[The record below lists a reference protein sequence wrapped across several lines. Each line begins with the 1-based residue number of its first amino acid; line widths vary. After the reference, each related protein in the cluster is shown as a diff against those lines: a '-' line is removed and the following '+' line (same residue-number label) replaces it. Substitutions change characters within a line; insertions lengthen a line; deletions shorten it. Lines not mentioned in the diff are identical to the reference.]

1 MNAGLQATENQRK
14 AQDAMAVSSKPRRV
28 ICEETC
34 RVIGERLGSALR
46 AVILTGSLARE
57 EATTLEK
64 DGGWQFLSDA
74 EFLILFHERF
84 RLPSAADMLSAGK
97 QVEAA
102 LAERNVQCHISL
114 SACHVD
120 YLVDL
125 RPHIFAY
132 ELRECGDVV
141 VGDRSVLQSIRG
153 FSVADIPLEDGW
165 RLLSNRMVEH
175 VEEFAAWER
184 LSPGVRGT
192 LFYSTVKLC
201 LDAATSLLLFAGCY
215 EPTYR
220 RRAERL
226 KELSLDQT
234 EIQRLSLPFSLQ
246 EFAELVSF
254 CTRLKLSPERE
265 SWNEAPWAF
274 WETGVGHAARLWDW
288 ELARMARVSTP
299 SSSEE
304 MMARW
309 MKSQPLI
316 RNLHGWSCVLRR
328 SPWRESL
335 VSWPRWAW
343 QALQGSPRN
352 QVYAAARALFG
363 WLPAIRKQESE
374 GSSVGSELA
383 SGGSHLPL
391 ALGGK
396 ERAGWRRLAR
406 EIGWNYHHFLED
418 TRA

>member
-1 MNAGLQATENQRK
+1 MNAGLQAAENQRK
-14 AQDAMAVSSKPRRV
+14 VQEAMAESSKPRRV

-34 RVIGERLGSALR
+34 RVIRERFGSGLR
-46 AVILTGSLARE
+46 AVILTGSLSRE

-74 EFLILFHERF
+74 EFLVLFHERF

-97 QVEAA
+97 QVETA

-120 YLVDL
+120 YLSDL

-141 VGDRSVLQSIRG
+141 WGDRSVLQSIRG
-153 FSVADIPLEDGW
+153 FSTADIPLEDGW

-175 VEEFAAWER
+175 VEEIAAWER
-184 LSPGVRGT
+184 LSPGIHGK

-215 EPTYR
+215 EATYW

-226 KELSLDQT
+226 QELSRNQN

-265 SWNEAPWAF
+265 SWKEAPWAF
-274 WETGVGHAARLWDW
+274 WETAVGCAAQLWDW
-288 ELARMARVSTP
+288 ELARMTRISTP
-299 SSSEE
+299 PSSEE
-304 MMARW
+304 LMAHW
-309 MKSQPLI
+309 MKSQSLI
-316 RNLHGWSCVLRR
+316 RNLHGWSYVLRR
-328 SPWRESL
+328 SPWRASL
-335 VSWPRWAW
+335 VYWPRWAW
-343 QALQGSPRN
+343 QALQGSPRY
-352 QVYAAARALFG
+352 QVYAEARTLFG
-363 WLPAIRKQESE
+363 RLPAIRKQESE
-374 GSSVGSELA
+374 GNSEGSELPFQ
-383 SGGSHLPL
+383 GSHLPL
-391 ALGGK
+391 ARGGR
-396 ERAGWRRLAR
+396 ERAGWRKLAL
-406 EIGWNYHHFLED
+406 EIGWNYHCFLED

>member
-14 AQDAMAVSSKPRRV
+14 AQDAMAASSKPERV
-28 ICEETC
+28 IREEAC
-34 RVIGERLGSALR
+34 RVIGERFGSGLR
-46 AVILTGSLARE
+46 SVILTGSLARD

-64 DGGWQFLSDA
+64 DGGWEFLSDA
-74 EFLILFHERF
+74 EFLLLFHERF
-84 RLPSAADMLSAGK
+84 RLPSAADMLSVGK

-120 YLVDL
+120 YLAGL

-132 ELRECGDVV
+132 ELHECGDVV
-141 VGDRSVLQSIRG
+141 WGDRSALQSIRG

-184 LSPGVRGT
+184 LSPGVRGK

-201 LDAATSLLLFAGCY
+201 LDAATSLLLFAGSY

-226 KELSLDQT
+226 KELSRDQN
-234 EIQRLSLPFSLQ
+234 EIQRLLLPFSLQ

-254 CTRLKLSPERE
+254 CTHLKLAPERE
-265 SWNEAPWAF
+265 SWSEEPWAF
-274 WETGVGHAARLWDW
+274 WETGVGHAAQLWDW
-288 ELARMARVSTP
+288 ELARMARISTP

-304 MMARW
+304 LMARW
-309 MKSQPLI
+309 MKSQPLM
-316 RNLHGWSCVLRR
+316 RNLHGWSYVLRR
-328 SPWRESL
+328 SPWKASL
-335 VSWPRWAW
+335 VYWPRWAW
-343 QALQGSPRN
+343 QALQGSPRY
-352 QVYAAARALFG
+352 QVYAEARALFG
-363 WLPAIRKQESE
+363 RLPAIRKQESE
-374 GSSVGSELA
+374 GNSADSEPA
-383 SGGSHLPL
+383 FRDSHLPL
-391 ALGGK
+391 VLGGN
-396 ERAGWRRLAR
+396 ERAGWRRLAL

>member
-1 MNAGLQATENQRK
+1 MNAGLQATENQLK
-14 AQDAMAVSSKPRRV
+14 AQDAMAVSSKPGRV
-28 ICEETC
+28 IREETC
-34 RVIGERLGSALR
+34 RVIGERFGSALR

-57 EATTLEK
+57 EATMLEN

-74 EFLILFHERF
+74 EFLLLFHERF
-84 RLPSAADMLSAGK
+84 RLPSAADMLSAGT
-97 QVEAA
+97 QAEAA
-102 LAERNVQCHISL
+102 LAEQNVQCHISA
-114 SACHVD
+114 SACHAD
-120 YLVDL
+120 YLEDL

-141 VGDRSVLQSIRG
+141 WGDRSVLQSIRG
-153 FSVADIPLEDGW
+153 FPAADIPLEDGW

-175 VEEFAAWER
+175 VEEFAAWDP
-184 LSPGVRGT
+184 LSPMVRGK
-192 LFYSTVKLC
+192 LFYNTVKLC

-226 KELSLDQT
+226 KELSHDQNA
-234 EIQRLSLPFSLQ
+234 IQMLALPFSLQ

-254 CTRLKLSPERE
+254 CTLLKLSPERA

-274 WETGVGHAARLWDW
+274 WETGVGQAAQLWDW
-288 ELARMARVSTP
+288 ELGRMARISTP

-304 MMARW
+304 LMAHW
-309 MKSQPLI
+309 MKAQSMI
-316 RNLHGWSCVLRR
+316 RNLYGWSYVLRR
-328 SPWRESL
+328 SPWQESL
-335 VSWPRWAW
+335 VCWPRWAW
-343 QALQGSPRN
+343 QALQGSPRYH
-352 QVYAAARALFG
+352 VYAEARALFG
-363 WLPAIRKQESE
+363 RLSAIRKQESE
-374 GSSVGSELA
+374 GNSADSESA
-383 SGGSHLPL
+383 FRNSRLPL

-396 ERAGWRRLAR
+396 ERAGWRRRAL

>member
-1 MNAGLQATENQRK
+1 MNAGLQATKNQRK
-14 AQDAMAVSSKPRRV
+14 AQDAMAASSKPERLIR
-28 ICEETC
+28 EETC
-34 RVIGERLGSALR
+34 RVASERFGSAIR

-57 EATTLEK
+57 EATALEK

-74 EFLILFHERF
+74 EFLVVVHERF
-84 RLPSAADMLSAGK
+84 RLPSAAEMLSAGK

-102 LAERNVQCHISL
+102 LAERNVQCHISF
-114 SACHVD
+114 SACHID
-120 YLVDL
+120 YLADL
-125 RPHIFAY
+125 HPHIFAY

-141 VGDRSVLQSIRG
+141 WGDRSVLQSICR
-153 FSVADIPLEDGW
+153 FSTADILLEDGW

-184 LSPGVRGT
+184 FSPGVRGK
-192 LFYSTVKLC
+192 LFYSAVKLC

-226 KELSLDQT
+226 KELSRDQN

-246 EFAELVSF
+246 EFTELVSF

-274 WETGVGHAARLWDW
+274 WETGVSYAAQLWDW
-288 ELARMARVSTP
+288 ELARMTRISTP
-299 SSSEE
+299 LSSKEL
-304 MMARW
+304 MAHW

-316 RNLHGWSCVLRR
+316 RNLHGWSYVLRR
-328 SPWRESL
+328 SPWQESL
-335 VSWPRWAW
+335 VHWPHWAW
-343 QALQGSPRN
+343 QALQGSPRY
-352 QVYAAARALFG
+352 QVYAAARTLFG
-363 WLPAIRKQESE
+363 RLPAIRKQESE
-374 GSSVGSELA
+374 GNSTGAESAFQDSL
-383 SGGSHLPL
+383 LPL

-396 ERAGWRRLAR
+396 ARTGWRRLAL
-406 EIGWNYHHFLED
+406 EIGWNYHHFLEH

>member
-14 AQDAMAVSSKPRRV
+14 AQDAMAVSSKPGRV
-28 ICEETC
+28 IRDEAC
-34 RVIGERLGSALR
+34 RVTGERFGSAFR

-74 EFLILFHERF
+74 EFLVLFHERF

-102 LAERNVQCHISL
+102 LAERSVQCHISF

-120 YLVDL
+120 YLADL

-141 VGDRSVLQSIRG
+141 WGDQSVLQSIRG
-153 FSVADIPLEDGW
+153 FSIADIPLEDGW
-165 RLLSNRMVEH
+165 RLLSNRIVEH

-184 LSPGVRGT
+184 LSPGVSGK

-220 RRAERL
+220 RRAKRL
-226 KELSLDQT
+226 KELSRDQN

-246 EFAELVSF
+246 EFAELVLF
-254 CTRLKLSPERE
+254 CTRMKLSPERE

-274 WETGVGHAARLWDW
+274 WETAVGYAAQLWDW

-299 SSSEE
+299 SSTEE
-304 MMARW
+304 MMVRW
-309 MKSQPLI
+309 MRSQPLI
-316 RNLHGWSCVLRR
+316 RNLHGWSYVLRR
-328 SPWRESL
+328 SPWQESL

-352 QVYAAARALFG
+352 RVYAETRALFG
-363 WLPAIRKQESE
+363 RLPAIRKQESE
-374 GSSVGSELA
+374 GDSADSELA
-383 SGGSHLPL
+383 SGGSQLPL
-391 ALGGK
+391 ARGGK
-396 ERAGWRRLAR
+396 ERAGWRRLAL

>member
-1 MNAGLQATENQRK
+1 MNAGLQAAENQRK
-14 AQDAMAVSSKPRRV
+14 AQDAMAESRKPKRV

-34 RVIGERLGSALR
+34 RVVSERFGSALR
-46 AVILTGSLARE
+46 AVILTGSLSRE

-74 EFLILFHERF
+74 EFLVLFHDRF
-84 RLPSAADMLSAGK
+84 RLPSVADMLSAGK

-102 LAERNVQCHISL
+102 LAQRNVQCHISV

-120 YLVDL
+120 YLANL

-132 ELRECGDVV
+132 ELRESGDVV
-141 VGDRSVLQSIRG
+141 WGDRSALQSIRG
-153 FSVADIPLEDGW
+153 FSVADISLEDGW

-175 VEEFAAWER
+175 VEEIAAWER
-184 LSPGVRGT
+184 LSPGVRGK
-192 LFYSTVKLC
+192 LFYSTAKLC

-226 KELSLDQT
+226 KELSRDQT
-234 EIQRLSLPFSLQ
+234 EIQRLLLPFSLQ

-265 SWNEAPWAF
+265 SWDEAPWEF
-274 WETGVGHAARLWDW
+274 WETAVGCAAQLWDW
-288 ELARMARVSTP
+288 ELGRMARISSP

-304 MMARW
+304 LMARW
-309 MKSQPLI
+309 MKSQSLI
-316 RNLHGWSCVLRR
+316 RNLHGWSYVLRR
-328 SPWRESL
+328 SPWQESL
-335 VSWPRWAW
+335 VHWPRWAW
-343 QALQGSPRN
+343 QALQGSPRY
-352 QVYAAARALFG
+352 QVYAEAHALFG
-363 WLPAIRKQESE
+363 RLPAIRKQESE
-374 GSSVGSELA
+374 GNSVISEPV
-383 SGGSHLPL
+383 SRDSHLPL

-396 ERAGWRRLAR
+396 ERAGWRRLAL